1 MKLTINQWKKLLE
14 LAERDYCEKK
24 KIYDERRKVWT
35 SLGHDDWEID
45 KKYLL
50 VERERKQAAY
60 ELLQALKT
68 QTI

>member
-24 KIYDERRKVWT
+24 KTYDEGRKLWA
-35 SLGHDDWEID
+35 SLGHDDWEINE
-45 KKYLL
+45 KYLL
-50 VERERKQAAY
+50 VEKERMQAAY
-60 ELLQALKT
+60 DLLQALKT